1 MNSGPPALLIAV
13 LLGLAACS
21 KASAASEPS
30 PPVESGQSLLLF
42 GPAVAD
48 VIDEHPAAMVFVE
61 YRYTTGRYRP
71 GPWAA
76 LEATSDDLFAGVGAF
91 IDIPLGRRCLFTPSL
106 GAALYDEGD
115 GLRLGYPLEFRST
128 IEFTWRVGAW
138 RAGASLAHFSNAGL
152 GETNRGTEVL
162 KLLWV
167 MPLGPAAQ

>member
-1 MNSGPPALLIAV
+1 M
-13 LLGLAACS
+13 
-21 KASAASEPS
+21 ASAAPESS
-30 PPVESGQSLLLF
+30 PQEKSSQSLLLF

-48 VIDEHPAAMVFVE
+48 VIDDHPYAMAFVE
-61 YRYTTGRYRP
+61 YRHTTGRYRP

-76 LEATSDDLFAGVGAF
+76 LEATRHDFFAGAGAF
-91 IDIPLGRRCLFTPSL
+91 VDIPLGDRCVFTPSL
-106 GAALYDEGD
+106 GAALYDEGE

-128 IEFTWRVGAW
+128 IEFTWRVGSW

-167 MPLGPAAQ
+167 MPLGPPAR